1 YLNIQT
7 IRKIKSGFSKYLL
20 NNSFNKFS
28 LGYNVISGSIH
39 PTKFTNADGEPVSE
53 VLSSDLGILNDNTKP
68 PLDSY
73 LFEEVFY
80 DSELERLNIT
90 DGEIQSVAV
99 FTKIPKNSIKIP
111 VAGGYTY
118 SPDFAYVVKTKKGD
132 YLNFII
138 ETKNVDGKDSLRLEE
153 ERKIKHAQVL
163 FSQISKSVKV
173 EFRTQFSADRIAEL
187 IKQVG

>member
-1 YLNIQT
+1 MITYHKLFLLNTTPYIRFCDIKDTINITEYLNIQT
-7 IRKIKSGFSKYLL
+7 IRKVKSGFSKYLL

-118 SPDFAYVVKTKKGD
+118 SLTLHMLSKQKGD

-138 ETKNVDGKDSLRLEE
+138 RNKKC
-153 ERKIKHAQVL
+153 
-163 FSQISKSVKV
+163 
-173 EFRTQFSADRIAEL
+173 
-187 IKQVG
+187 

>member
-1 YLNIQT
+1 
-7 IRKIKSGFSKYLL
+7 
-20 NNSFNKFS
+20 
-28 LGYNVISGSIH
+28 VISGSIH
-39 PTKFTNADGEPVSE
+39 PTKFTNADGNHLHE
-53 VLSSDLGILNDNTKP
+53 VLSGDLGVLQDNTKA

-90 DGEIQSVAV
+90 DGEIHSVAV

-118 SPDFAYVVKTKKGD
+118 SPDFAYVVKTTKGD

-138 ETKNVDGKDSLRLEE
+138 ETKNVEGKESLRKEE
-153 ERKIKHAQVL
+153 LDKIKHAQKL
-163 FSQISKSVKV
+163 FEQVSKSVKV
-173 EFRTQFSADRIAEL
+173 TFITQFSGDRIHDL
-187 IKQVG
+187 IKNVIQ